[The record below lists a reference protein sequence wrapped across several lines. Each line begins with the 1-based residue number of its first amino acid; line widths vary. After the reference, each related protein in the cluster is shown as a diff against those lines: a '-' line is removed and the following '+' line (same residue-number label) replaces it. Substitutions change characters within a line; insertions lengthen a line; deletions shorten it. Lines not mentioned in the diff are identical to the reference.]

1 MSKLEILDNKSPL
14 SFYKTIAHA
23 FFQNWPL
30 ECKDYYE
37 CDTVEEIERKIVE
50 EYRNVANNE
59 CPFTIL
65 YLDNHCETTYKTI
78 KTVVGSV
85 SVCKTDIV
93 GSKYGPWISD
103 LWVNK
108 NYRNCGISKALLD
121 NILYCAN
128 KKMGINKIYLWV
140 DIKNDY
146 VVKLYEKY
154 GFTIVEKTV
163 YCGRDIYIMLK
174 TTWDSINRDS
184 IKWDSSIINRDN
196 EGLVYNQLLV
206 NELNKN

>member
-23 FFQNWPL
+23 FFENWPL

-65 YLDNHCETTYKTI
+65 YIDNNCETI
-78 KTVVGSV
+78 NSLVGSV
-85 SVCKTDIV
+85 SVCKTDII
-93 GSKYGPWISD
+93 GSNYGPWISD
-103 LWVNK
+103 LWVDK
-108 NYRNCGISKALLD
+108 NYRNCGISKCLLD

-140 DIKNDY
+140 DIKNDF
-146 VVKLYEKY
+146 VVKLYENY
-154 GFTIVEKTV
+154 GFTILEKIV
-163 YCGRDIYIMLK
+163 YCERDIYIMVK
-174 TTWDSINRDS
+174 TAWNS
-184 IKWDSSIINRDN
+184 INRDN
-196 EGLVYNQLLV
+196 EGLIYNQLLV

>member
-1 MSKLEILDNKSPL
+1 MSNLEILDNKSPL
-14 SFYKTIAHA
+14 SFYKTIASA
-23 FFQNWPL
+23 FFENWPL

-37 CDTVEEIERKIVE
+37 CDSAEEIERKIVE

-65 YLDNHCETTYKTI
+65 YVDENI

-85 SVCKTDIV
+85 SVCKMDIV

-103 LWVNK
+103 LWVDK
-108 NYRNCGISKALLD
+108 SYRNCGISKTLLD

-128 KKMGINKIYLWV
+128 KKMGIKNIYLWV

-163 YCGRDIYIMLK
+163 YCERDIYIMLK

-184 IKWDSSIINRDN
+184 INRDN
-196 EGLVYNQLLV
+196 EGLIYNQLLV
-206 NELNKN
+206 NELNNN

>member
-1 MSKLEILDNKSPL
+1 MSNLEILDNKSPL
-14 SFYKTIAHA
+14 SFYKTIASA
-23 FFQNWPL
+23 FFENWPL

-37 CDTVEEIERKIVE
+37 CDTTEEIERKIVE

-65 YLDNHCETTYKTI
+65 YVDKNI
-78 KTVVGSV
+78 NTVVGSV

-93 GSKYGPWISD
+93 GSKYSPWISD

-154 GFTIVEKTV
+154 GFTILEKTV
-163 YCGRDIYIMLK
+163 YCDRDIYIMLK

-184 IKWDSSIINRDN
+184 IINLDN
-196 EGLVYNQLLV
+196 EGLIYNQLLV

>member
-1 MSKLEILDNKSPL
+1 MSNLEILDNKSPL
-14 SFYKTIAHA
+14 SFYKTIASA
-23 FFQNWPL
+23 FFENWPL

-37 CDTVEEIERKIVE
+37 CDTVEEIEHKIVE

-65 YLDNHCETTYKTI
+65 YVDKNI
-78 KTVVGSV
+78 NSVVGSV

-93 GSKYGPWISD
+93 GSKYSPWISD

-154 GFTIVEKTV
+154 GFTILEKTV
-163 YCGRDIYIMLK
+163 YCDRDIYIMLK

-184 IKWDSSIINRDN
+184 IINLDN
-196 EGLVYNQLLV
+196 EGLIYNQLLV

>member
-1 MSKLEILDNKSPL
+1 MSNLEILDNKSPL
-14 SFYKTIAHA
+14 SFYKTIASA
-23 FFQNWPL
+23 FFENWPL

-37 CDTVEEIERKIVE
+37 CDTTEEIERKIVE

-65 YLDNHCETTYKTI
+65 YVDKNI
-78 KTVVGSV
+78 NTVVGSV

-154 GFTIVEKTV
+154 GFTILEKTV
-163 YCGRDIYIMLK
+163 YCDRDIYIMLK
-174 TTWDSINRDS
+174 KTWDSINRDS
-184 IKWDSSIINRDN
+184 IINLDN
-196 EGLVYNQLLV
+196 EGLIYNQLLV

>member
-1 MSKLEILDNKSPL
+1 MSNLEILDNKSPL
-14 SFYKTIAHA
+14 SFYKTIASA
-23 FFQNWPL
+23 FFENWPL

-37 CDTVEEIERKIVE
+37 CDTTEEIESKIVE

-65 YLDNHCETTYKTI
+65 YVDKNI
-78 KTVVGSV
+78 NTVVGSV

-154 GFTIVEKTV
+154 GFTILEKTV
-163 YCGRDIYIMLK
+163 YCDRDIYIMLK

-184 IKWDSSIINRDN
+184 IINLDN
-196 EGLVYNQLLV
+196 EGLIYNQLLV

>member
-1 MSKLEILDNKSPL
+1 MSNLEILDNKSPL
-14 SFYKTIAHA
+14 SFYKTIASA
-23 FFQNWPL
+23 FFENWPL

-37 CDTVEEIERKIVE
+37 CDTIEEIERKIVE

-65 YLDNHCETTYKTI
+65 YVDKNI
-78 KTVVGSV
+78 NTVVGSV

-154 GFTIVEKTV
+154 GFTILEKTV
-163 YCGRDIYIMLK
+163 YCDRDIYIMLK

-184 IKWDSSIINRDN
+184 IINLDN
-196 EGLVYNQLLV
+196 EGLIYNQLLV

>member
-1 MSKLEILDNKSPL
+1 MIFNNYLYYKMSNLEILDNKSPL
-14 SFYKTIAHA
+14 SFYKTIASA
-23 FFQNWPL
+23 FFENWPL

-37 CDTVEEIERKIVE
+37 CDTTEEIESKIVE

-65 YLDNHCETTYKTI
+65 YVDKNI
-78 KTVVGSV
+78 NTVVGSV

-154 GFTIVEKTV
+154 GFTILEKTV
-163 YCGRDIYIMLK
+163 YCDRDIYIMLK

-184 IKWDSSIINRDN
+184 IINLDN
-196 EGLVYNQLLV
+196 EGLIYNQLLV

>member
-1 MSKLEILDNKSPL
+1 MSNLEILDNKSPL
-14 SFYKTIAHA
+14 SFYKTIANA
-23 FFQNWPL
+23 FFYNWPL

-37 CDTVEEIERKIVE
+37 CDTVEEIEDKIVE

-65 YLDNHCETTYKTI
+65 YIDNN
-78 KTVVGSV
+78 TVAGSV

-103 LWVNK
+103 LWVDK
-108 NYRNCGISKALLD
+108 NYRNYGISKTLLD

-140 DIKNDY
+140 DIKNDF

-184 IKWDSSIINRDN
+184 INRDSINRDN
-196 EGLVYNQLLV
+196 EGLIYNQLLV

>member
-1 MSKLEILDNKSPL
+1 MSNLEILDNKSPL
-14 SFYKTIAHA
+14 SFYKTIANA
-23 FFQNWPL
+23 FFYNWPL

-37 CDTVEEIERKIVE
+37 CDTVEEIEDKIVE

-65 YLDNHCETTYKTI
+65 YLDENI
-78 KTVVGSV
+78 KKVVGSV

-103 LWVNK
+103 LWVDK
-108 NYRNCGISKALLD
+108 NYRNYGISKTLLD

-140 DIKNDY
+140 DIKNDF

-163 YCGRDIYIMLK
+163 YCERNIYIMLK
-174 TTWDSINRDS
+174 TTWDSINRD
-184 IKWDSSIINRDN
+184 N
-196 EGLVYNQLLV
+196 EGLIYNQLLV

>member
-1 MSKLEILDNKSPL
+1 MSNLEILDNKSPL
-14 SFYKTIAHA
+14 SFYKTIASA
-23 FFQNWPL
+23 FFENWPL

-37 CDTVEEIERKIVE
+37 CDTTEEIERKIVE

-65 YLDNHCETTYKTI
+65 YVDKNI
-78 KTVVGSV
+78 NSVVGSV

-154 GFTIVEKTV
+154 GFTILEKTV
-163 YCGRDIYIMLK
+163 YCDRDIYIMLK
-174 TTWDSINRDS
+174 KTWDSINRDS
-184 IKWDSSIINRDN
+184 IINLDN
-196 EGLVYNQLLV
+196 EGLIYNQLLV

>member
-1 MSKLEILDNKSPL
+1 MSNLEILDNKSPL
-14 SFYKTIAHA
+14 SFYKTIASA
-23 FFQNWPL
+23 FFENWPL

-37 CDTVEEIERKIVE
+37 CDTTEEIESKIVE

-65 YLDNHCETTYKTI
+65 YVDKNI
-78 KTVVGSV
+78 NSVVGSV

-154 GFTIVEKTV
+154 GFTILEKTV
-163 YCGRDIYIMLK
+163 YCDRDIYIMLK

-184 IKWDSSIINRDN
+184 IINLDN
-196 EGLVYNQLLV
+196 EGLIYNQLLV
-206 NELNKN
+206 NKLNKN

>member
-1 MSKLEILDNKSPL
+1 MSNLEILDNKSPL
-14 SFYKTIAHA
+14 SFYKTIASA
-23 FFQNWPL
+23 FFENWPL

-37 CDTVEEIERKIVE
+37 CDTTEEIESKIVE

-65 YLDNHCETTYKTI
+65 YVDKNI
-78 KTVVGSV
+78 NSVVGSV

-154 GFTIVEKTV
+154 GFTILEKTV
-163 YCGRDIYIMLK
+163 YCDRDIYIMLK

-184 IKWDSSIINRDN
+184 IINLDN
-196 EGLVYNQLLV
+196 EGLIYNQLLV

>member
-1 MSKLEILDNKSPL
+1 MSNLEILDNKSPL
-14 SFYKTIAHA
+14 SFYKTIAIA
-23 FFQNWPL
+23 FFENWPL

-37 CDTVEEIERKIVE
+37 CDTTEEIERKIVE

-65 YLDNHCETTYKTI
+65 YVDKNI
-78 KTVVGSV
+78 NSVVGSV

-93 GSKYGPWISD
+93 GSNYGPWISD

-140 DIKNDY
+140 DIKNEY

-154 GFTIVEKTV
+154 GFTILEKTV
-163 YCGRDIYIMLK
+163 YCDRDIYIMLK

-184 IKWDSSIINRDN
+184 SIINLDN
-196 EGLVYNQLLV
+196 EGLIYNQLLV

>member
-1 MSKLEILDNKSPL
+1 MSNLEILDNKSPL
-14 SFYKTIAHA
+14 SFYKTIASA
-23 FFQNWPL
+23 FFENWPL

-37 CDTVEEIERKIVE
+37 CDTTEEIERKIVE

-65 YLDNHCETTYKTI
+65 YVDKNI
-78 KTVVGSV
+78 NTVVGSV

-140 DIKNDY
+140 DIKNEY

-154 GFTIVEKTV
+154 GFTILEKTV
-163 YCGRDIYIMLK
+163 YCDRDIYIMLK

-184 IKWDSSIINRDN
+184 IINLDN
-196 EGLVYNQLLV
+196 EGLIYNQLLV